1 MILFVSIIHIAL
13 LHEFGSNNPLGIPNP
28 QDNTPFSPYY
38 VLKDFFSLIFVFFA
52 MGLIV
57 FWVPDLLGHSD
68 NYIKANFLVTPAHIV
83 PEWYFLPL
91 YAVLRSVTHKLLGI
105 LLLALFILVILLLPY
120 LCKHQLIRTTLFR
133 PIHGFFF
140 WIFFVNCLLLG

>member
-1 MILFVSIIHIAL
+1 M
-13 LHEFGSNNPLGIPNP
+13 
-28 QDNTPFSPYY
+28 
-38 VLKDFFSLIFVFFA
+38 
-52 MGLIV
+52 
-57 FWVPDLLGHSD
+57 GHSD

-120 LCKHQLIRTTLFR
+120 FCKHQLIRSTLFR
-133 PIHGFFF
+133 PIHGIVFWFFL
-140 WIFFVNCLLLG
+140 VNCLLLG